1 MEIKSIQIREQSFSV
16 EIAVSEYETTIGL
29 SKRKVLNK
37 NSGMLF
43 VLSQPQRIPIWMKD
57 MHLAIDIIWI
67 NEDWQIVHIEPNV
80 LPETIS
86 PYNEKYPDVLARYVL
101 EISA

>member
-1 MEIKSIQIREQSFSV
+1 MEIKSLQIREQSFTV
-16 EIAVSEYETTIGL
+16 EIAVSEQDVIIGL
-29 SKRKVLNK
+29 SKRKTLNK

-43 VLSQPQRIPIWMKD
+43 VLSESQRIPIWMKH
-57 MHLAIDIIWI
+57 MHLAIDILWI
-67 NEDWQIVHIEPNV
+67 NEDWQIVHIETHV
-80 LPETIS
+80 LPEATA